1 MYNLNLIKLQ
11 INEIVYI
18 SKVFKI
24 KQLHILFQINKIIDN
39 HMKIDM
45 KSSLYYHNL
54 FQNIQIYTQGKVI

>member
-11 INEIVYI
+11 INEIVYL

-24 KQLHILFQINKIIDN
+24 KQLYILFPINKIIDS

-45 KSSLYYHNL
+45 KS
-54 FQNIQIYTQGKVI
+54 

>member
-24 KQLHILFQINKIIDN
+24 KQLYILFQINKIIDN

-45 KSSLYYHNL
+45 KSSSLYYHNL
-54 FQNIQIYTQGKVI
+54 HARESDLVP

>member
-24 KQLHILFQINKIIDN
+24 KQLCILFQINKIIDN

-45 KSSLYYHNL
+45 KLSLYYHNL